1 MKIGK
6 GDFPVKLKTVDL
18 DDTPI
23 VIDISIHLPE
33 KKPLNETKRPK
44 KQDSVALF

>member
-6 GDFPVKLKTVDL
+6 GDFPVKFETVDL
-18 DDTPI
+18 DEIPV

-33 KKPLNETKRPK
+33 KKPTEETKRPK
-44 KQDSVALF
+44 NSKSVALF

>member
-1 MKIGK
+1 MKIDK
-6 GDFPVKLKTVDL
+6 GAFPVKLETVDL

-33 KKPLNETKRPK
+33 KKVPNETKRPK
-44 KQDSVALF
+44 NSKSVALF

>member
-6 GDFPVKLKTVDL
+6 GDFPVKLETVGL

-33 KKPLNETKRPK
+33 KKVQNETKRPK

>member
-6 GDFPVKLKTVDL
+6 GDFPVKLETVDL

-33 KKPLNETKRPK
+33 KKTPDETKTIKNPK
-44 KQDSVALF
+44 NIILF

>member
-1 MKIGK
+1 MKIEK
-6 GDFPVKLKTVDL
+6 GGFPAKFETVGL

-33 KKPLNETKRPK
+33 KKAPDETKTVPK
-44 KQDSVALF
+44 SNSVRLF

>member
-6 GDFPVKLKTVDL
+6 GDFPVKFETVDL
-18 DDTPI
+18 DEIPV

-33 KKPLNETKRPK
+33 KKTPDETKRPK
-44 KQDSVALF
+44 KQDSIPLF

>member
-1 MKIGK
+1 MKIDK
-6 GDFPVKLKTVDL
+6 GAFPVKLETVDL

-33 KKPLNETKRPK
+33 KKVTNETKRPK
-44 KQDSVALF
+44 KQDSIALF

>member
-1 MKIGK
+1 MKIDK
-6 GDFPVKLKTVDL
+6 GAFPVKLETVGL

-33 KKPLNETKRPK
+33 KKVPNETKRPK
-44 KQDSVALF
+44 KQDSIALF